1 MKEFGKEV
9 GKNLIIS
16 LVFSFIERFDLK
28 RDGAQT
34 IVVTSRENKP
44 PLFFFARTVSYDLF
58 TDMAAILNSIVRDKI
73 LWDTQ
78 GPNADMLLM

>member
-1 MKEFGKEV
+1 MKEFEKEV

-16 LVFSFIERFDLK
+16 LVFAFIERFDLK

-44 PLFFFARTVSYDLF
+44 PLFFFARTV
-58 TDMAAILNSIVRDKI
+58 
-73 LWDTQ
+73 
-78 GPNADMLLM
+78 